1 MTWEAPKIDLI
12 CWQKALHEKYC
23 LILVLI
29 SKACLMFEELSCF
42 FHNVKKHVF
51 IKQRY
56 TKDDIAVD
64 VTVDV
69 QTFP

>member
-1 MTWEAPKIDLI
+1 
-12 CWQKALHEKYC
+12 
-23 LILVLI
+23 
-29 SKACLMFEELSCF
+29 MFEELSCF

-69 QTFP
+69 QTFPWKTDVL